1 MKGSEILKLA
11 RAGFTIEQIVQI
23 DDALGLPGDPDV
35 AAAASD
41 PIPIEPKPEEPK
53 PEEPKPKPEEPKP
66 ENEAATAIKA
76 ATATLVDTLEKIQRA
91 NVTGLNQPAREAEST
106 DSILASLITGPTGQ
120 KKEG

>member
-1 MKGSEILKLA
+1 MRGSEILKLA

-35 AAAASD
+35 AAAAAD
-41 PIPIEPKPEEPK
+41 QIPIDPKPEDPK
-53 PEEPKPKPEEPKP
+53 PEDPKP

-91 NVTGLNQPAREAEST
+91 NVTGLNQPAREEETA
-106 DSILASLITGPTGQ
+106 DSILASLITGPIGQ
-120 KKEG
+120 KEG